1 MSSSRPPKNV
11 AITATGV
18 AIAFVLPGLYVI
30 GQTVSLSGDL
40 GEAWSDSLG
49 PLWRTLQ
56 LATAVSITATL
67 LGTSLAWLLHR
78 TDLPGRR
85 IWRVLVPLPLAL
97 PSFIGAAAFIAAVT
111 PQGVL
116 GGVAE
121 AFGLG
126 GPQGFR
132 GLGAAWLVLSLFT
145 YPYVYLPV
153 AARLANLST
162 SVEES
167 ALLLG
172 ASEAA

>member
-1 MSSSRPPKNV
+1 M
-11 AITATGV
+11 
-18 AIAFVLPGLYVI
+18 
-30 GQTVSLSGDL
+30 
-40 GEAWSDSLG
+40 
-49 PLWRTLQ
+49 
-56 LATAVSITATL
+56 
-67 LGTSLAWLLHR
+67 
-78 TDLPGRR
+78 
-85 IWRVLVPLPLAL
+85 PLPLAL

-121 AFGLG
+121 AIGLG

-153 AARLANLST
+153 AARLASLST

-172 ASEAA
+172 CIRSAR